1 MIQINENEIAISGS
15 QNMIQFFKLN
25 TRKLKEKI
33 KLSKSINCGIDNLLC
48 MLNNRC
54 LCVGGADKLTLI
66 DVANKIIMNEI
77 FDMGIHRCLV
87 KINDNYL

>member
-1 MIQINENEIAISGS
+1 M
-15 QNMIQFFKLN
+15 
-25 TRKLKEKI
+25 KEKI

-77 FDMGIHRCLV
+77 FDMGIHLIIFWPE
-87 KINDNYL
+87 KIMEKSHNGKFFGIIYL